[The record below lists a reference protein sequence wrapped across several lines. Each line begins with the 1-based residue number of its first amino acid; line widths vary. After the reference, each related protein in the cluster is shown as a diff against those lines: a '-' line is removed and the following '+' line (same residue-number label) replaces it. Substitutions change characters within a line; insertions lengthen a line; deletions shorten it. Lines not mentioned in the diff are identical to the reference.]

1 MSKVIWTVI
10 CIVILCGSTLAN
22 DVKINGEA
30 SVQPLDE
37 TTAQISFKVSWEHS
51 WREGENWDAIWV
63 FVKYKRR
70 GVNEPWHHAYLK
82 DSDNNRVASAAGVPA
97 MQVLA
102 VTSTENWAQRMDTLY
117 FGNDIPNTVR
127 GLDRKVVPGVL
138 IFRKKPGTGNIVNAP
153 VRLEWDF
160 NEGDLN
166 LYSEITRQDIRDGKI
181 EISVQ
186 AIEMVYVP
194 VGPYYLGDR
203 LSAYSFI
210 NEGADG
216 ALRISS
222 DDEQMLYRMGITAG
236 STYDKAW
243 KVPDLFPMGYTGFYA
258 MKYKGGSVAS
268 GKGVRRADLLVE
280 GEKVVSLGRGLKAE
294 AERTIDVTGCVLFP
308 GFIDAHTHFDLEVAG
323 TVTADGFASGSRAA
337 LRGGTTTVI
346 DFACPNKG
354 ESLASGLE
362 RWREKAV
369 GKTFCDYGFHMTI
382 DDWNEGVRA
391 ELPEMFAQGI
401 SSFKLYMTYPAM
413 LLGDRDLYWALKEL
427 KTLGGICGVHCE
439 NAGVIDGMIAEKK
452 ALVFFSETMLD
463 KFE

>member
-1 MSKVIWTVI
+1 MR
-10 CIVILCGSTLAN
+10 TL
-22 DVKINGEA
+22 
-30 SVQPLDE
+30 
-37 TTAQISFKVSWEHS
+37 F
-51 WREGENWDAIWV
+51 
-63 FVKYKRR
+63 
-70 GVNEPWHHAYLK
+70 
-82 DSDNNRVASAAGVPA
+82 
-97 MQVLA
+97 
-102 VTSTENWAQRMDTLY
+102 
-117 FGNDIPNTVR
+117 
-127 GLDRKVVPGVL
+127 
-138 IFRKKPGTGNIVNAP
+138 
-153 VRLEWDF
+153 
-160 NEGDLN
+160 
-166 LYSEITRQDIRDGKI
+166 
-181 EISVQ
+181 
-186 AIEMVYVP
+186 
-194 VGPYYLGDR
+194 
-203 LSAYSFI
+203 
-210 NEGADG
+210 
-216 ALRISS
+216 
-222 DDEQMLYRMGITAG
+222 
-236 STYDKAW
+236 
-243 KVPDLFPMGYTGFYA
+243 
-258 MKYKGGSVAS
+258 KGGSVAS

-401 SSFKLYMTYPAM
+401 SSFKMYMTYPAM

-452 ALVFFSETMLD
+452 ALGELSPASHPQPRPP
-463 KFE
+463 